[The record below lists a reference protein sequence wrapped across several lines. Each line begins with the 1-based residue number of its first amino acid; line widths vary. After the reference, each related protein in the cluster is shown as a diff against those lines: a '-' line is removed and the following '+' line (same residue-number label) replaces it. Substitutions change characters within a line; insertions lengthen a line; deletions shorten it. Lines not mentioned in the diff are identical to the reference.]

1 MFNLFPP
8 RSSLMLV
15 YLLLGE
21 LAGSRGRVVVD
32 LVDLHR
38 WGMGALLGESSLYLY
53 WDQQM
58 PIIL

>member
-8 RSSLMLV
+8 RSSLLLV

-38 WGMGALLGESSLYLY
+38 
-53 WDQQM
+53 
-58 PIIL
+58 